1 MRITCRETLTR
12 FVTVDVPDEDID
24 DEDDLET
31 TEVREA
37 VYRVTDDPRLG
48 WDHEY
53 VTDTEFYEG
62 EHDNADA
69 VYYRS

>member
-37 VYRVTDDPRLG
+37 VYKVTDDIG

-69 VYYRS
+69 VYYRG